1 MFYENGW
8 CFGCK
13 ASDPSESGFIPIN
26 HIYIMNPED
35 EEEPE
40 PEPEIEPPVI
50 KIPERPAIKTIQKS
64 KKEKKWMN
72 YVNSLLEDNAILS
85 NMLNDDT
92 ERNNQY
98 LPYSESTFGY
108 ENF

>member
-8 CFGCK
+8 CFGSKVC
-13 ASDPSESGFIPIN
+13 DPSVSGFIPTN
-26 HIYIMNPED
+26 HIYIIDPED
-35 EEEPE
+35 EEDS
-40 PEPEIEPPVI
+40 EPEIEPPVI
-50 KIPERPAIKTIQKS
+50 KIPERPAIKTVQRS

-85 NMLNDDT
+85 TLLNDDS

-98 LPYSESTFGY
+98 LPYSESTLGY